1 MPTTTTASR
10 NYRET
15 LIVLRTYQLGES
27 DRIVIGISSHHGL
40 VRAVAKGVR
49 RSSSKLGARLEPFM
63 ISDVS
68 LVYGRNLD
76 TVTQAVTRKAYAAPI
91 VADYPAY
98 THAAGIAEV
107 TEYLAQADEMTGN
120 QLFTLTAGA
129 LSALARATHDVT
141 DIFNSFLIRSMKI
154 AGWYIETE
162 RCVRCGAEDDLRA
175 WSMVDGGLVCSA
187 CTQAGDR
194 PVSAEIVAYLRAVAA
209 GEWESIDAMGDRS
222 VAERVGTLLQRYVQ
236 WHVEREFR
244 TFALL
249 ERNS

>member
-1 MPTTTTASR
+1 MPTTTATSR
-10 NYRET
+10 SYRET

-27 DRIVIGISSHHGL
+27 DRIIIGISSHHGL

-49 RSSSKLGARLEPFM
+49 RSTSKLGARLEPFM
-63 ISDVS
+63 ITDVS

-91 VADYPAY
+91 VADYTSY
-98 THAAGIAEV
+98 THAAGVAEV

-129 LSALARATHDVT
+129 LSALARFTHDVT

-162 RCVRCGAEDDLRA
+162 RCVRCGSDEDLRA
-175 WSMVDGGLVCSA
+175 WSMIDGGLVCSA
-187 CTQAGDR
+187 CAQAGDR
-194 PVSAEIVAYLRAVAA
+194 PVTPEVVAYLRAVATGA
-209 GEWESIDAMGDRS
+209 WETIDGMADRT